1 MCKRVRVR
9 ERERERER
17 KGETKEV
24 SLKTVLCSVDASGA
38 KTGD

>member
-9 ERERERER
+9 EREREQ
-17 KGETKEV
+17 KGDTKAV

-38 KTGD
+38 KKGD